1 MKLANFLFCAA
12 AFSLLA
18 ADTLRAEA
26 SISDTIVRRN
36 GLRTERIVVT
46 DDEYTKVKYHVVG
59 SKKIT
64 GEFKAEDV
72 HLVIYGDEPI
82 PYSGAR
88 NFLERKEYQKA
99 RAKFRQAAGHKN
111 TRAWLQVHCLFGQGE
126 CERLQKRYQ
135 DAIGYYQQA
144 ISKYDKSRLAPDCI
158 NGLAQCYIGLGGK
171 NFTKAW
177 ESYGQLAG
185 GEYGERWKTRATF
198 GRAVVRESEGMAF
211 VKVGDVAR
219 ATPKLAGALQLFD
232 TFITELST
240 EEMQA
245 DNLNKELLFR
255 SKTHKGKI
263 LNAQGQ
269 SDAAVEWFSK
279 LIKESQNAENG
290 AAEAFNGRADS
301 FYQAGKY
308 RRALWDYM
316 RVSVVYFYEADQHKH
331 ALSRSVSCFNQV
343 GDEKKAR
350 EYSITLKKQ
359 YPDVTV
365 EVAAVVKKET
375 QPKPEV
381 KEQKKETPKPAAK
394 QVVFIKK
401 TTSVYVDQK
410 VAAQLKQGET
420 YDYLGAQGEWI
431 GLALKDGR
439 KGWIPKK
446 DCEIKEF
453 KPPPENAIGTAVI
466 TVDGAKVFEEGNE
479 VAQVKK
485 GETFFVIDKDEGWF
499 GIQLEV
505 NGKKT
510 TGWVSAKEVKF
521 QKK

>member
-1 MKLANFLFCAA
+1 
-12 AFSLLA
+12 
-18 ADTLRAEA
+18 
-26 SISDTIVRRN
+26 
-36 GLRTERIVVT
+36 IVVT

-59 SKKIT
+59 STKIT

-88 NFLERKEYQKA
+88 NFLARKEYQKA

-111 TRAWLQVHCLFGQGE
+111 ARAWLQVHCLFGQGE

-144 ISKYDKSRLAPDCI
+144 ISKYDKSRLVPGCI

-211 VKVGDVAR
+211 VKAGDVAQ
-219 ATPKLAGALQLFD
+219 ATPRLAEALQLFD
-232 TFITELST
+232 AFITELST

-245 DNLNKELLFR
+245 DDLNKELLFR

-290 AAEAFNGRADS
+290 A
-301 FYQAGKY
+301 
-308 RRALWDYM
+308 
-316 RVSVVYFYEADQHKH
+316 
-331 ALSRSVSCFNQV
+331 
-343 GDEKKAR
+343 
-350 EYSITLKKQ
+350 
-359 YPDVTV
+359 
-365 EVAAVVKKET
+365 
-375 QPKPEV
+375 
-381 KEQKKETPKPAAK
+381 
-394 QVVFIKK
+394 
-401 TTSVYVDQK
+401 
-410 VAAQLKQGET
+410 
-420 YDYLGAQGEWI
+420 
-431 GLALKDGR
+431 
-439 KGWIPKK
+439 
-446 DCEIKEF
+446 
-453 KPPPENAIGTAVI
+453 
-466 TVDGAKVFEEGNE
+466 
-479 VAQVKK
+479 
-485 GETFFVIDKDEGWF
+485 
-499 GIQLEV
+499 
-505 NGKKT
+505 
-510 TGWVSAKEVKF
+510 
-521 QKK
+521 